1 MEKKMEYE
9 IIYKHNKPYGIRDKN
24 GFLFFFTEISKYTKQ
39 EQRYRKEG
47 VGLLLTQIEFVLR
60 KLQYFNLYFQNK
72 G

>member
-47 VGLLLTQIEFVLR
+47 VGLLLT
-60 KLQYFNLYFQNK
+60 
-72 G
+72 